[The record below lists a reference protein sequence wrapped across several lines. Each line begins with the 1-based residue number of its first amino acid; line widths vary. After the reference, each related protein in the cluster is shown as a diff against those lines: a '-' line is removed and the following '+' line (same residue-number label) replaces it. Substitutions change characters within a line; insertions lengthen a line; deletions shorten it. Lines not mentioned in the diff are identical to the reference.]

1 MRIFN
6 FRRLLGLIAIGGAIA
21 YARKKRGGSLRSLV
35 QSFRHPGASQARGER
50 GLGEHDVGRS
60 PSEAVTRD
68 VRTAARDEVG
78 GIEADPG
85 RTGGG
90 GFADAPGIPRR

>member
-6 FRRLLGLIAIGGAIA
+6 FRRLLGLVAIGGAIA

-35 QSFRHPGASQARGER
+35 DSFRRPGSQPARGAR
-50 GLGEHDVGRS
+50 AGGEHDIHR
-60 PSEAVTRD
+60 PASEPVTRD
-68 VRTAARDEVG
+68 VG
-78 GIEADPG
+78 GLESDPG